1 MMLLIA
7 LAVYINVTT
16 DHMDVV
22 MAFLLGDLSETV
34 YMRTLEGN
42 EEKGKEDFV
51 CLLQK
56 TLCDLKQASKAW
68 YNKMSEVLFLLALK
82 RSVNEP
88 CVVLRKGNLIIAL
101 YVDQAVIFANDESE
115 KLSVKN
121 ELMSRF
127 EMKNLGKGQKV
138 L

>member
-1 MMLLIA
+1 MLLIA
-7 LAVYINVTT
+7 LAVHINVTI

-22 MAFLLGDLSETV
+22 MAFLHGDLSETV
-34 YMRTLEGN
+34 YMGKLEGT

-56 TLCDLKQASKAW
+56 TLCGLKQASKSW

-88 CVVLRKGNLIIAL
+88 CVVLR
-101 YVDQAVIFANDESE
+101 
-115 KLSVKN
+115 
-121 ELMSRF
+121 MR
-127 EMKNLGKGQKV
+127 
-138 L
+138 